1 MLVISLCIIKSS
13 DPNGVRVELKA
24 GKETYKTTDSSDH
37 FWNQDFTFAL
47 GPKDSASLSLY
58 SNNGTRIG
66 KRTVTLSK
74 LYEKQVVPGSAESI
88 FKHRF
93 KVGQGKLTCKITIRW
108 PYELSFLWPSDKRRW
123 LDSEIVRIPTVE
135 ELEQRF
141 QSAAIRL
148 KKKHCHDFFI
158 DKLRY
163 LQGWDF
169 VMICDDSG
177 SMNTATDQGS
187 RWAELLMNTKRTVKI
202 CTLLD
207 PDGMSVNFL
216 NRKGSKNVTNFE
228 QVKSLFR
235 KGPSGSTPLGAALEK
250 ALQEKTLGKP
260 MVILVATDGTPDDP
274 QHLMSVL
281 RSRFPHMYDVYVTFI
296 ACTDN
301 KNDVAWMN
309 DLDKSEP
316 NVDVLDDYK
325 SEREEVW
332 KAQGRQVDYTK
343 GDHIARM
350 LCGPVFAE
358 IDNLDQLV
366 F

>member
-1 MLVISLCIIKSS
+1 MLTINFCVIKST
-13 DPNGVRVELKA
+13 DPQGVRVELKTD
-24 GKETYKTTDSSDH
+24 KETFKTVDSSDH
-37 FWNQDFTFAL
+37 FWNQTFTFAL
-47 GPKDSASLSLY
+47 EPKDSASLILCSTD
-58 SNNGTRIG
+58 GTRLG
-66 KRTVTLSK
+66 KRTISLSK
-74 LYEKQVVPGSAESI
+74 LYEKEIVPGSGQSI
-88 FKHRF
+88 FKRWF
-93 KVGQGKLTCKITIRW
+93 KLGQGKLKCKITIEW
-108 PYELSFLWPSDKRRW
+108 PHELSFLWPSDKRRW
-123 LDSEIVRIPTVE
+123 LNSEIVRIPTAE

-141 QSAAIRL
+141 QSAAVRL

-177 SMNTATDQGS
+177 SMNTRTDQGT
-187 RWAELLMNTKRTVKI
+187 RWTELCMNTKRTVKI
-202 CTLLD
+202 CTQLD
-207 PDGMSVNFL
+207 PDGISVNFL
-216 NRKGSKNVTNFE
+216 NRKGSKNVTKFD

-235 KGPSGSTPLGAALEK
+235 KGPSGSTPLGAALER
-250 ALQEKTLGKP
+250 ALKEKTPGKP
-260 MVILVATDGTPDDP
+260 MVILIATDGTPDNP
-274 QHLMSVL
+274 QHLMSAL

-301 KNDVAWMN
+301 KSDVAWMN
-309 DLDKSEP
+309 GLDKSEP
-316 NVDVLDDYK
+316 NVDVLDDFK